1 MRASLSIIARAD
13 LCGDLLPEGED
24 GEILEAGAG
33 EAWAWLCSRAT
44 LANTNASEVLVELP
58 TAALLTA
65 WRSGNVDSLEDV
77 ERRFMEG
84 WQPPQPIWFA
94 LEEMI
99 GAGVGQVL
107 VYRDCD

>member
-24 GEILEAGAG
+24 GEILEASAG
-33 EAWAWLCSRAT
+33 EAWEWLQSRTT
-44 LANTNASEVLVELP
+44 LANPSEVLVELP